1 MEFITDEHYNKL
13 SRGKVKKNDFLLCI
27 RGSLGKFALNK
38 HYSKAAIASSLVII
52 RLKNLDNIEMLD
64 KYFRSSFFKK
74 QITKKSGG
82 TAQPNLGANQL
93 KDFLIPISLSK
104 EELFRTRKIDI
115 LLKQFFENNQKVTE
129 KLTLLKKSVLNKEF
143 LYE

>member
-1 MEFITDEHYNKL
+1 
-13 SRGKVKKNDFLLCI
+13 
-27 RGSLGKFALNK
+27 
-38 HYSKAAIASSLVII
+38 
-52 RLKNLDNIEMLD
+52 MLD